1 MYSYAPPFENN
12 TAAYN
17 SYLRRL
23 TGMSTTLKLSD
34 LTDEQIRTLA
44 RAIRQV
50 EGWQE
55 GIIRQIRAD
64 TVNMAIMQNK
74 MQKTL

>member
-17 SYLRRL
+17 RYLARL
-23 TGMSTTLKLSD
+23 TGLPTTSKLAD
-34 LTDEQIRTLA
+34 LTDEQIMRLA

-50 EGWQE
+50 EGWRE
-55 GIIRQIRAD
+55 GVEKTIRPD
-64 TVNMAIMQNK
+64 TIMQNK
-74 MQKTL
+74 LQKTL